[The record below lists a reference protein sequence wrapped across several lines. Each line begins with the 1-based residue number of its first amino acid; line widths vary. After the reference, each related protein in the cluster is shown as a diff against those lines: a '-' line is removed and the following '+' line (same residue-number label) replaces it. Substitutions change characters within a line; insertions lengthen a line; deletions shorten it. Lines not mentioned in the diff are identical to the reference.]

1 MAFPDISTL
10 SPQDGAIHIIGENK
24 FVFSSSTGKWEKATL
39 NPTARFDP
47 PAVPYNGQLWFDT
60 DTTGRL
66 YMWNEG
72 ATSWIQLTG
81 HQLDGGGN
89 ATVGYVDTAIANLI
103 DSSPNTLNTLNEIA
117 AAIGDDPNFGTS
129 ISTSIAGKLDATDFV
144 SNANSWFSGK
154 ALNTLA
160 DVSSIT
166 PLTGQVLKYAGG
178 YWQAETLASP
188 QSLGA
193 VMSGDVDASG
203 FAFVIDENEMGS
215 NSATKIPT
223 QQSVK
228 SYVDSVITTVASISL
243 SSISGNLDNIS
254 DGTVYKRSQNN
265 FSHSLKSK
273 LEGIPASDA
282 QTQGAVMEYDFSTA
296 SMGFVINEDN
306 MSSNLDTKIPTQQ
319 SVKAYVDSLR
329 AYVDT
334 REVVMEHDFSTT
346 NMAFVINE
354 DDMSSN
360 LDTKIPT
367 QQSVKA
373 YVDGRESAIIGTS
386 IPTLAVTK
394 TSAVGSAVIPKG
406 TTAQRDSV
414 PEAGLF
420 RWNTELSN
428 AEIYDGIEWGLV
440 GGGNTTEQVL
450 WEHGQSISENYQI
463 ISGNNAV
470 TAGTITIN
478 TNSSVEIPSGTTW
491 ALV

>member
-319 SVKAYVDSLR
+319 SVKAYVD
-329 AYVDT
+329 
-334 REVVMEHDFSTT
+334 
-346 NMAFVINE
+346 
-354 DDMSSN
+354 
-360 LDTKIPT
+360 
-367 QQSVKA
+367 
-373 YVDGRESAIIGTS
+373 GRESAIIGTS

>member
-144 SNANSWFSGK
+144 NNANNWFSGK
-154 ALNTLA
+154 VLNTLA
-160 DVSSIT
+160 DVSSVT

-178 YWQAETLASP
+178 YWQAETLAGP
-188 QSLGA
+188 QQLGA

-203 FAFVIDENEMGS
+203 FAFVIDENAMGS

-228 SYVDSVITTVASISL
+228 SYVDSVITTVSSISL
-243 SSISGNLDNIS
+243 STISGNLDNIT
-254 DGTVYKRSQNN
+254 DGIVYKRSQNN
-265 FSHSLKSK
+265 FSNSLKSK
-273 LEGIPASDA
+273 LEGIPAADA

-296 SMGFVINEDN
+296 SMGFVINEDT
-306 MSSNLDTKIPTQQ
+306 MVSDLDTKIPTQQ

-329 AYVDT
+329 SYVDV
-334 REVVMEHDFSTT
+334 RE
-346 NMAFVINE
+346 A
-354 DDMSSN
+354 
-360 LDTKIPT
+360 
-367 QQSVKA
+367 
-373 YVDGRESAIIGTS
+373 AIIGTS
-386 IPTLAVTK
+386 IPALAVTK
-394 TSAVGSAVIPKG
+394 TSAFGSAVIPKG

-414 PEAGLF
+414 PETGLF

-428 AEIYDGIEWGLV
+428 AEIYDGTEWGLV
-440 GGGNTTEQVL
+440 GGGNTTAQVL

-463 ISGNNAV
+463 VSGNNAV